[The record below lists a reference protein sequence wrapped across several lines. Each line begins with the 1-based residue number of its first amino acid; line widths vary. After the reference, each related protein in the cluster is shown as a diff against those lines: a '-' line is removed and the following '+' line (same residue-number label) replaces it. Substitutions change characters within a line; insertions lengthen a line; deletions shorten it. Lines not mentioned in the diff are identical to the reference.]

1 MHISVYIYFTFINEN
16 PNISQQLYIF
26 QINRIYENSY
36 KPLLK
41 KKGTYIYIYV
51 FPHCF
56 IVLSNAFFIMHIRFI
71 SLYKACNVNHSVNI
85 VDFSLIKMIVK

>member
-41 KKGTYIYIYV
+41 KKGTYIYIYMY
-51 FPHCF
+51 FPT
-56 IVLSNAFFIMHIRFI
+56 VS
-71 SLYKACNVNHSVNI
+71 
-85 VDFSLIKMIVK
+85 